1 MKSFR
6 KMSRYILQKDIHQ
19 EGLTIREIMTYAADL
34 KLGFQD
40 LTQAQKDEVIL
51 EIIQL
56 LRLSKVMDTDCNRL
70 SGGELKRLSIAQELV
85 NNPPVLFLD
94 EPTTGNCI
102 FSISKI
108 TTMAYFSGLDESSS
122 FQCVELLRRLA
133 RGKIFFLTKNIVSI
147 V

>member
-19 EGLTIREIMTYAADL
+19 EGLTIREIMTYVADL

-40 LTQAQKDEVIL
+40 LTQGQKDEVIL

-94 EPTTGNCI
+94 EPTTGN
-102 FSISKI
+102 FISSMSL
-108 TTMAYFSGLDESSS
+108 TTTIAS
-122 FQCVELLRRLA
+122 FQGLMSRQVFNA
-133 RGKIFFLTKNIVSI
+133 
-147 V
+147 